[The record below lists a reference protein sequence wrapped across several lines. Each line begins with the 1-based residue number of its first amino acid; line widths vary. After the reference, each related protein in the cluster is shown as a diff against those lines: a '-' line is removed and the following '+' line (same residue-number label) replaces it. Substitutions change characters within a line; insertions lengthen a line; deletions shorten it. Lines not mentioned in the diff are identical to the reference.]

1 MKDIKK
7 AREITLYYSISVYV
21 GMASAV
27 IGPSLLILAEQTGSS
42 LKEISNIFPARAGSY
57 LVGSWLAGILFDRY
71 RGHKLLTGG
80 LAVMGITLGLVP
92 GLADPIRL
100 ILLIVGMGLAI
111 GLVDVGCNTLLF
123 RVKSINIATVMN
135 GLHFFYGLGSFFAP
149 IILAGSLHFQA
160 GIQWGY
166 WGLALFSLLILGQ
179 IIHLPE
185 PGHLIHST
193 LQVKKENA
201 HTSPNRSLLILVIA
215 LFFFAFVGVEIGF
228 GDWVYTYIL
237 QMGLGDERA
246 AVLLTSV
253 YWGAFT
259 LGRLISIP
267 LASYLIPRKLVL
279 GNLLGAFIG
288 LGLVLIFPENPTAVW
303 SGTIILGLSL
313 ASMFPTML
321 TLAENLMPMTG
332 KINSRF
338 FISGSIGSMIVP
350 WLIGRNVDVVGPIII
365 IRVLFLT
372 LVIAGLM
379 FAILSWISIETPAE
393 NSAGGIK

>member
-7 AREITLYYSISVYV
+7 TRKIALYYSISVYV

-27 IGPSLLILAEQTGSS
+27 IGPPLLILAEQTGSS

-57 LVGSWLAGILFDRY
+57 LIGSWLAGILFDRY

-80 LAVMGITLGLVP
+80 LSVMGITLGLVP
-92 GLADPIRL
+92 GLADSLRL
-100 ILLIVGMGLAI
+100 ILLIVGMGLAM

-123 RVKSINIATVMN
+123 RVKSINIGPAMN

-149 IILAGSLHFQA
+149 IILAGSLHYQA

-166 WGLALFSLLILGQ
+166 WGLALFSILILGQ

-185 PGHLIHST
+185 PGPLIHNT
-193 LQVKKENA
+193 QQGDRENI
-201 HTSPNRSLLILVIA
+201 HSSPNRSLLILVIA

-246 AVLLTSV
+246 AILLTAV

-259 LGRLISIP
+259 IGRLISIP
-267 LASYLIPRKLVL
+267 LATYLKPRKLVL

-288 LGLVLIFPENPTAVW
+288 LGLVLIFPENPPAVW
-303 SGTIILGLSL
+303 SGTIILGFSL

-332 KINSRF
+332 KITSRF
-338 FISGSIGSMIVP
+338 FIGGSIGSMFVP
-350 WLIGRNVDVVGPIII
+350 WLIGRNVDIVGPIII

-372 LVIAGLM
+372 LVLAGLM
-379 FAILSWISIETPAE
+379 FAVLSWISKKHPQKIPRV
-393 NSAGGIK
+393 G